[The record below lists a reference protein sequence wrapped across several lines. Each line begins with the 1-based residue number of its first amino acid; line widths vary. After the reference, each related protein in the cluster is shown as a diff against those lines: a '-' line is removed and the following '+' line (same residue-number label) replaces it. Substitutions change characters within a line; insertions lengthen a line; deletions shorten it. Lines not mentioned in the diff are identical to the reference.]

1 MSIKSFFKTIATKLK
16 TVVVKKDSLSANT
29 KQSNKGKNP
38 NTQNS
43 SKKTKNN
50 KQGPNKQQN
59 NKPANNN
66 KNQQPGNKDQNK
78 KQNAKQSNSSQNP
91 NQKNKGENKQQNK
104 PNNQPKKQQQK
115 KPQQQAD
122 KGSIS
127 REEIAKALQEE
138 KFFAIPTVELS
149 WDASEFQVPVVD
161 DKKRFH
167 DFDLPNPIMHAIYD
181 LGFQYCTPIQAETL
195 DKTMSGLNVAGKA
208 QTGTGKTAAFLIS
221 ILKRMLT
228 NVESRPVKIGRPA
241 ALVLAPTRELVM
253 QIQKDAEALGKYCGL
268 RSVAVFGGMDYDKQL
283 KTVIETPVDL
293 VAATPGRLLD
303 FCRNHVLDLRGVQ
316 TIVIDEADRMLDM
329 GFIPDVRRIIRL
341 LPDQN
346 MRQTLLFSATLND
359 EVMRLAQQWMPNP
372 VQVSVDP
379 EHGTVDTISQLV
391 YPIAAREKFTVLY
404 NILKSEKY
412 GRTIIFRN
420 RKRDCEELVYRLA
433 RQGIA
438 AEMLSGDVDQKKRCR
453 ILEDFRSGKVNLVVA
468 TDVAGRGIHVDDIS
482 LVVNYD
488 FPYEADDYIH
498 RIGRTGRAGTMG
510 TAVSFACEDESF
522 IIPEIETL
530 LGEPLHCQQP
540 AEELF
545 AEVPEPT
552 ANVPRKNPANNNGT
566 GAHARG
572 FGGGRKPHG
581 NFKRGPRPPK
591 KTN

>member
-16 TVVVKKDSLSANT
+16 TVVAKKDSLSSNANQ
-29 KQSNKGKNP
+29 KQKGKNP

-50 KQGPNKQQN
+50 KQGPKKNQNQQHN
-59 NKPANNN
+59 PANNKN
-66 KNQQPGNKDQNK
+66 NNQQGKRDQNN
-78 KQNAKQSNSSQNP
+78 KQNAKQGNKPQQQGGNKQN
-91 NQKNKGENKQQNK
+91 NKQKNHPQK
-104 PNNQPKKQQQK
+104 PQQQK
-115 KPQQQAD
+115 QPQQAD

-127 REEIAKALQEE
+127 REEIAKALQED
-138 KFFAIPTVELS
+138 KFFAIPPVELS

-167 DFDLPNPIMHAIYD
+167 EFDLPNPIMHAIYD

-221 ILKRMLT
+221 ILKRMLS
-228 NVESRPVKIGRPA
+228 NVESRPIKVGRPA

-268 RSVAVFGGMDYDKQL
+268 RSIAIFGGMDYDKQL
-283 KTVIETPVDL
+283 KTVLEAPVDL

-303 FCRNHVLDLRGVQ
+303 FSRNHVLDLRGIQ
-316 TIVIDEADRMLDM
+316 TLVIDEADRMLDM
-329 GFIPDVRRIIRL
+329 GFIPDVRRIVRL
-341 LPDQN
+341 LPEKN

-359 EVMRLAQQWMPNP
+359 EVMRLAEQWMPNP

-433 RQGIA
+433 RQGIT

-453 ILEDFRSGKVNLVVA
+453 ILEDFRSGKVKLVVA

-522 IIPEIETL
+522 IIPDIETL

-540 AEELF
+540 SDELF
-545 AEVPEPT
+545 AEVPAPT
-552 ANVPRKNPANNNGT
+552 TDVPRKKPASNNGS
-566 GAHARG
+566 GPHARG
-572 FGGGRKPHG
+572 FGGGRKPQG
-581 NFKRGPRPPK
+581 NFRRGPRPPK
-591 KTN
+591 K